1 MALGS
6 TTTSSVVER
15 GIQYN
20 GEGYAP
26 GHITGFF
33 TIHMTDDPL
42 SSGSTGAGLCL
53 KEGVI
58 TEVTAVESDKTELI
72 MDSNGFPVPPS
83 PTCDSV
89 LIKMLCG
96 RPIKVTA
103 RQTTNLPAGYGY
115 AVSGASALSLA
126 IAVNQALDLN
136 LTKREAGR
144 AAHAAEV
151 ENLTGLGDVSA
162 QLLGGLVVRQR
173 PGAPGFGEARCLPS
187 PNDHVVVTSPVIPFP
202 TSRMITEEKYVKK
215 INPLGESAMS
225 SFLPSPGI
233 DNFMHLSRTFWE
245 GVGIANDRVQRTT
258 KLFES
263 AGITSPSAKKG
274 VVFGVV
280 PRDDL
285 KRVLP
290 RLVPR
295 FKPKGDPPPVIRDP
309 SGGLTIILSEIST
322 RGAC

>member
-6 TTTSSVVER
+6 SSVSSAVER
-15 GIQYN
+15 GLQYN

-33 TIHMTDDPL
+33 TIHMTNDPI

-58 TEVTAVESDKTELI
+58 TEVTVVESDETELAI
-72 MDSNGFPVPPS
+72 ELNGVPAPSS

-89 LIKMLCG
+89 LIKLLCG
-96 RPIKVTA
+96 RPMRVTA
-103 RQTTNLPAGYGY
+103 SQTSNLPAGYGY

-126 IAVNQALDLN
+126 IAVNQALDLS
-136 LTKREAGR
+136 LTKSEAGR
-144 AAHAAEV
+144 AAHVAEI

-187 PNDHVVVTSPVIPFP
+187 PNDHVVITSPVTQFP
-202 TSRMITEEKYVKK
+202 TSRMITEEQYVKK
-215 INPLGESAMS
+215 INALGESSMS
-225 SFLPSPGI
+225 FFMPSPDI
-233 DNFMHLSRTFWE
+233 NNFMRQSRTFWQ
-245 GVGIANDRVQRTT
+245 GVGIANDRVQQTI

-263 AGITSPSAKKG
+263 AGVPSPSAKKG
-274 VVFGVV
+274 VVFGLV

-285 KRVLP
+285 KRVLS
-290 RLVPR
+290 RLAPR
-295 FKPKGDPPPVIRDP
+295 FKLKGDPPPVIRD
-309 SGGLTIILSEIST
+309 SSCGLTIIISEIST